1 MNYGYERVST
11 TKQNNA
17 RQEIQLNKLDIKFK
31 KVYRDK
37 KTGKTKDREELNKLL
52 NVVKASDNI
61 YVESISRFARN
72 VDDLRQLCE
81 SLKAKG
87 ITVHFIKEGFN
98 TNGDGYKF
106 LLTILGAVAELEREQ
121 IVDRV
126 LQGVEKCK
134 VTGQTKSGKWFGR
147 PQKTSET
154 LPKNFEKY
162 YEQMDKGQITK
173 IEMAKLLG
181 CGRATLYR
189 WIKLYSCKK

>member
-11 TKQNNA
+11 AKQDNT

-37 KTGKTKDREELNKLL
+37 KTGKIKDREELNKLL
-52 NVVKASDNI
+52 NIVKESDNI

-81 SLKAKG
+81 KLKAKG
-87 ITVHFIKEGFN
+87 ITVHFIKEGFS

-126 LQGVEKCK
+126 IQGVEKCK

-147 PQKTSET
+147 PKKTNET

-162 YEQMDKGQITK
+162 YEQMNERKITK